1 MRKKWYVWKIYYI
14 WWVRYG
20 YCSNLFNVR
29 DLIWIV
35 NNWNFYIFDCFNRD
49 GWVLYFG
56 GFSRGGVGVDWF
68 GDLGVV

>member
-1 MRKKWYVWKIYYI
+1 MVIVVI
-14 WWVRYG
+14 
-20 YCSNLFNVR
+20 LFNVR

-68 GDLGVV
+68 GDLGLV